1 MTMNTPSI
9 SLHAVLTL
17 VSAMSLTAWLSTAQ
31 ADDESAAVQIA
42 GDYRYTYHDPETA
55 TRAQQV
61 ACREALRLAVSMA
74 PPVREYTG
82 SVVDPVLFRE
92 LVHTLSSQHVTGYRT
107 VEQSQKGKTVY
118 CKVQAALQPEAVHQ
132 VLAAQAA
139 AASESNNLRPQ
150 TGGGLDRNRVLQLL
164 AVEEQEGMIVVT
176 YQALRRLDWSTT
188 AYAGS
193 LQGLADVMVEF
204 YDTNGVLIRT
214 YRYPARRTFS
224 GDDVMQPGQV
234 GVLKVPQ
241 PLQAKTY
248 RVWLVK

>member
-1 MTMNTPSI
+1 MNTLSV
-9 SLHAVLTL
+9 SLHAVLSLVLTL
-17 VSAMSLTAWLSTAQ
+17 PLTVWP
-31 ADDESAAVQIA
+31 SAARAGETDPVQLS

-55 TRAQQV
+55 AQAQEI

-74 PPVREYTG
+74 QPVREYTG
-82 SVVDPVLFRE
+82 SVVDPVLFRDV
-92 LVHTLSSQHVTGYRT
+92 VHTLAAQHVTDYQA
-107 VEQSQKGKTVY
+107 VQQSQKGKTVY
-118 CKVQAALQPEAVHQ
+118 CKVQAALRPEAVHQ
-132 VLAAQAA
+132 VLAAQTA
-139 AASESNNLRPQ
+139 AASEGNYLRPQ

-164 AVEEQEGMIVVT
+164 AVEDQDGMIVVT

-204 YDTNGVLIRT
+204 YDADGVLIRT
-214 YRYPARRTFS
+214 YRYPARRTLS
-224 GDDVMQPGQV
+224 GDDIMQPGQI
-234 GVLKVPQ
+234 GVLKVPR